1 MGGVGGVNLESD
13 EKASDG
19 KETDRD
25 CLCIPAGEEQVSSAE
40 VVVEVENGT
49 VRGGQ
54 KSRKSGSG
62 CCHGFPF
69 LSFPFQSFILSLPML
84 MFT

>member
-1 MGGVGGVNLESD
+1 MCVCVNLEPN

-54 KSRKSGSG
+54 QRCISSSG

-69 LSFPFQSFILSLPML
+69 LSFPFPSFVLSLPML
-84 MFT
+84 MLT